1 MYIEKSVYIC
11 EKYINSQNNSIMK
24 DRIANLIKSE
34 RLTSQQFAELV
45 DMQSS
50 TISHILAGRNSPSFR
65 IIYGILEAFPMVSP
79 DWLILG
85 KGDMYRKAVSPE
97 INAIENK
104 DRDTLPIEIPDDI
117 DDNLSDPLL
126 NDESFPNV
134 NTDTVETLNSV
145 KIEQKEVATTSES
158 DITCQKPVNEVQTS
172 KIIVMY
178 SDNTFE
184 IYNPK

>member
-1 MYIEKSVYIC
+1 
-11 EKYINSQNNSIMK
+11 MK

-65 IIYGILEAFPMVSP
+65 IIYGILEAFPMVNP

-85 KGDMYRKAVSPE
+85 KGDMYRTPVSPE
-97 INAIENK
+97 IGVINHNQDELFPDEPAT
-104 DRDTLPIEIPDDI
+104 DTE
-117 DDNLSDPLL
+117 DNLTDDMPYISIVT
-126 NDESFPNV
+126 NV
-134 NTDTVETLNSV
+134 NNTEAEAHDETIIEPIKQEQDVIKQSNS
-145 KIEQKEVATTSES
+145 SPM
-158 DITCQKPVNEVQTS
+158 CQVSNNEVKTD

-184 IYNPK
+184 IYNPR